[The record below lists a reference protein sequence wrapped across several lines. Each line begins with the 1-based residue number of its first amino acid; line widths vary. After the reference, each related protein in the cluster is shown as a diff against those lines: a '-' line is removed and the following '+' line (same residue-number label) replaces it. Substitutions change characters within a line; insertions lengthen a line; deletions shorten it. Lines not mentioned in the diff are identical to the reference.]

1 MGTPYGVYYIQ
12 SSLASNISTF
22 VGREGELYTYTSVGL
37 SALLVSTDRGNAKAY
52 RPWNEQQAGST
63 FSFLYIQKHNINCQ
77 SGSRWLVLTIKTM
90 KAVGILCV
98 LFLTMC
104 ASPSFAQISK
114 KQAKERKVL
123 MKPSK
128 SELTQKATKEARK
141 EAKKLC
147 KEGWTTTPGA
157 LPIEK
162 QLDKAYMMSYEYDD
176 NMFPKYIMGEAMSI
190 GENYD
195 AAKMQALELAKQNL
209 AGQIQ
214 TEVTALVE
222 NTVANKQLSQEQAAS
237 VTQSIMASKN
247 LISQSI
253 GRTIP
258 VMEVYRTLSNKNK
271 EVLVRIAYN
280 SNMAKEA
287 AKKIVREDLEKK
299 GDKQQ
304 ALLLIMS
311 LVCKKDN

>member
-1 MGTPYGVYYIQ
+1 MKV
-12 SSLASNISTF
+12 
-22 VGREGELYTYTSVGL
+22 
-37 SALLVSTDRGNAKAY
+37 VS
-52 RPWNEQQAGST
+52 
-63 FSFLYIQKHNINCQ
+63 
-77 SGSRWLVLTIKTM
+77 
-90 KAVGILCV
+90 ILCV
-98 LFLTMC
+98 LLWAICVT
-104 ASPSFAQISK
+104 PSFAQISK
-114 KQAKERKVL
+114 EQVKERKL
-123 MKPSK
+123 MKNSSR
-128 SELTQKATKEARK
+128 SELMQKATKVARK
-141 EAKKLC
+141 EAKKWVKRMVDC
-147 KEGWTTTPGA
+147 SGA

-214 TEVTALVE
+214 TEVTALIE

-237 VTQSIMASKN
+237 VTQSVMASKN

-253 GRTIP
+253 GRTIS

-280 SNMAKEA
+280 SQMAKEA
-287 AKKIVREDLEKK
+287 AKKAVREDLEKK
-299 GDKQQ
+299 GEKLHEDLDK
-304 ALLLIMS
+304 ALGW
-311 LVCKKDN
+311 